1 MAVSVNESVGFPLD
15 SDVVGIGSNGLP
27 VYSNQYT
34 SADYRNVLSKFFKN
48 GVFSNSALMV
58 GPKPPGNTNVAQVI
72 VTSGSAVV
80 NGAIFTLKDTLV
92 QNVSVPH
99 TSVDGAEYVG
109 FSVVVRLDT
118 RNSNETME
126 LKILA
131 GEPTRNDKAIPYPEI
146 VRSGGIYDILL
157 ARFSFGLS
165 YISTTGHYSGFFNGY
180 EDTRLIPEFCGLA
193 TPYVQFDT
201 TAFSQELDYIVEETD
216 IRAKELLAQANSSA
230 DAAIDNLN
238 EKTETAVQLAA
249 DALDETVAGS
259 IYNRLEDLETDV
271 RPIELGG
278 TDSDTPLGASL
289 TMSFPSLAYAK
300 KIPVN
305 ADLDDYGAIGSFGTQ
320 SSADVATMHNVPDGV
335 TSAFRLYVAD
345 LTGIEYMDLWRQQF
359 LIEYNTLNIYAR
371 HNNPN
376 THFWSGWIRY
386 AKESDVPTIKQVEIV
401 VPPQSWEAGAI
412 GSRAA
417 QYSISIGQLV
427 EGQYIIGAIV
437 TFAYAS
443 SAYNPTT
450 LLSSG
455 NLYVNFYRASSSAYG
470 GSTTGTEVKVR
481 VTYYD
486 KSNLG

>member
-80 NGAIFTLKDTLV
+80 NGAIFTLPDTLV

-126 LKILA
+126 LKILT

-180 EDTRLIPEFCGLA
+180 EDTRLIPEYCGLA

-216 IRAKELLAQANSSA
+216 IRAKELLAQANSRA
-230 DAAIDNLN
+230 DAAIANLN
-238 EKTETAVQLAA
+238 EKTDTAVQLAA

-271 RPIELGG
+271 RPISLGG
-278 TDSDTPLGASL
+278 TNGSTPLEAANEL
-289 TMSFPSLAYAK
+289 MVP
-300 KIPVN
+300 
-305 ADLDDYGAIGSFGTQ
+305 SFGK
-320 SSADVATMHNVPDGV
+320 ATRIQPNSDLNDYRDFGTYVLPYASQAAGI
-335 TSAFRLYVAD
+335 SNKPAGLNGAFRMFVLDAVGIDSRGNYPAQLIISLSGPMFYRYKNGYESGDWQPWIAYSQETDTGKVASSVSGIFFRVKNNVLYININSGIQFSTTGSLVQLFNLPAAYKPAD
-345 LTGIEYMDLWRQQF
+345 AWLTSGFASDYPIQVIVNNDGSVK
-359 LIEYNTLNIYAR
+359 AR
-371 HNNPN
+371 
-376 THFWSGWIRY
+376 TYESGALGKSLY
-386 AKESDVPTIKQVEIV
+386 CQA
-401 VPPQSWEAGAI
+401 
-412 GSRAA
+412 
-417 QYSISIGQLV
+417 SISIPL
-427 EGQYIIGAIV
+427 
-437 TFAYAS
+437 
-443 SAYNPTT
+443 
-450 LLSSG
+450 
-455 NLYVNFYRASSSAYG
+455 
-470 GSTTGTEVKVR
+470 
-481 VTYYD
+481 
-486 KSNLG
+486 

>member
-58 GPKPPGNTNVAQVI
+58 GPKPPGNTNVAQVV

-80 NGAIFTLKDTLV
+80 NGAIFTLTDTLV

-180 EDTRLIPEFCGLA
+180 EDTRLIPEYCGLA

-271 RPIELGG
+271 RPISLGG
-278 TDSDTPLGASL
+278 TNGSTPLEAANEL
-289 TMSFPSLAYAK
+289 MVPSLARSTRVLNNSDLNDYITPGTYLLPWDTYNSGIANTPENLTVASRMFVLNMTGVEINQGYPAQLIITLKGSVFYRYFDSATGWQKWVKYAQESDTGW
-300 KIPVN
+300 VR
-305 ADLDDYGAIGSFGTQ
+305 
-320 SSADVATMHNVPDGV
+320 VP
-335 TSAFRLYVAD
+335 
-345 LTGIEYMDLWRQQF
+345 
-359 LIEYNTLNIYAR
+359 NTLNNGTVYRLLNNVLTVSIYDKITFDTGKNTWKTIFTLPSNIKASQSMYLTGYLNDELAMFNITGTTVQVR
-371 HNNPN
+371 NN
-376 THFWSGWIRY
+376 
-386 AKESDVPTIKQVEIV
+386 SD
-401 VPPQSWEAGAI
+401 
-412 GSRAA
+412 
-417 QYSISIGQLV
+417 
-427 EGQYIIGAIV
+427 
-437 TFAYAS
+437 
-443 SAYNPTT
+443 
-450 LLSSG
+450 
-455 NLYVNFYRASSSAYG
+455 
-470 GSTTGTEVKVR
+470 TTGQKQMAFTATVI
-481 VTYYD
+481 
-486 KSNLG
+486 L